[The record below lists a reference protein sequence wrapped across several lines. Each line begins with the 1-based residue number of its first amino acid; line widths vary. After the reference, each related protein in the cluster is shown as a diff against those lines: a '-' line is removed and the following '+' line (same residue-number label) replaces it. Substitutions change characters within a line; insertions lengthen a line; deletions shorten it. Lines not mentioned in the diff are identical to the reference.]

1 MNKNI
6 FQQSGILLST
16 GDTFVETSNIP
27 LIQGGGILIARIS
40 SVSIDE
46 LYVVEMVCKYQKDDG
61 GVLTLSTAGFPYEA
75 TRLTNFLPTP
85 SFVNSSNNLR
95 IRFTR
100 NAYGDDS
107 NWMVDMDI
115 LFLNI

>member
-6 FQQSGILLST
+6 YQQSGILLST
-16 GDTFVETSNIP
+16 GDTFVETPNIP

-40 SVSIDE
+40 SVATSD
-46 LYVVEMVCKYQKDDG
+46 LYVVEMVCKYQKDDS
-61 GVLTLSTAGFPYEA
+61 GVLTLSTAGFPYEHIA
-75 TRLTNFLPTP
+75 GTFLPRP

-100 NAYGDDS
+100 NTHGADS
-107 NWMVDMDI
+107 SWMVDMDI
-115 LFLNI
+115 FFLNI